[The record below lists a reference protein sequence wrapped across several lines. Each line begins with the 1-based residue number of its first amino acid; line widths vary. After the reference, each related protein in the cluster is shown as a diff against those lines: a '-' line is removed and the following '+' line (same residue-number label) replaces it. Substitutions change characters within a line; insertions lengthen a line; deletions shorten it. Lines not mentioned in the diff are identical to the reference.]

1 MDIQLSEPQTAIFS
15 DTTRFRVVCAG
26 RRFGK
31 SFLSGAE
38 LLNAAIGVNK
48 KTGEQL
54 NKQTVVYIAPTF
66 SMAKQ
71 IMWVWLKEYAPKSF
85 IKRTN
90 ESDLLMEFKNGSMI
104 YLKSAEN
111 YDSLRGLSLSFVV
124 LDEVADIAKECWS
137 LVIRPALSDQEGDA
151 LFIGTPK
158 GTNHFYD
165 WWLQGNIKG
174 KGARASWKSWA
185 YTTLQGGNVSA
196 EEVEEA
202 KNDLSPRD
210 FQQEYMA
217 SFEALSNRVVDMFD
231 RVLNVSEVSDLGGEI
246 LIGMDFNVSP
256 MTAVVGSRAGDQLH
270 IWKEYHQQNSNT
282 RYMMDTIAKDFPGR
296 EITVFPDPTGKARKT
311 SAIGGETDH
320 SIIRS
325 YGAKVIAPSKSP
337 HTADGLNN
345 LNTMMCN
352 GQMERRIQI
361 DPSCI
366 KLIKSLDTWTYEE
379 EERDSRPDK
388 KSGNDHMPEALKYLV
403 WMEFRM
409 NGGQAR
415 QVKITGF

>member
-1 MDIQLSEPQTAIFS
+1 MDINLTEPQTSVFG

-38 LLNAAIGVNK
+38 LLNAAIGVDK
-48 KTGEQL
+48 KTNKPL
-54 NKQTVVYIAPTF
+54 SKQTVVYIAPTF
-66 SMAKQ
+66 AMAKQ
-71 IMWVWLKEYAPKSF
+71 IMWVWLKEYAPKSY
-85 IKRTN
+85 IKKTN
-90 ESDLLMEFKNGSMI
+90 ESDMLMEFKNGSTI

-124 LDEVADIAKECWS
+124 LDEVADIAPECWS
-137 LVIRPALSDQEGDA
+137 LVVRPALSDQEGDA

-165 WWLQGNIKG
+165 WWLQGKG
-174 KGARASWKSWA
+174 SRKAWKSWA
-185 YTTLQGGNVSA
+185 YTTLEGGNVSQ
-196 EEVEEA
+196 EEVEES
-202 KNDLSPRD
+202 KRDLSPRD

-231 RVLNVSEVSDLGGEI
+231 RDLNVMPVGDMGGEI

-256 MTAVVGSRAGDQLH
+256 MTAVVGSRVGDQLH
-270 IWKEYHQQNSNT
+270 IWHEYYQQNSNT
-282 RYMMDTIAKDFPGR
+282 RYLMDAIAKDFPNR
-296 EITVFPDPTGKARKT
+296 EITVFPDPAGRARKT

-320 SIIRS
+320 TIIRS
-325 YGAKVIAPSKSP
+325 YGAKVVSPSKSP
-337 HTADGLNN
+337 HVADGLNN

-352 GQMERRIQI
+352 GQMERRILI
-361 DPSCI
+361 DPSCE
-366 KLIKSLDTWTYEE
+366 KLIKSLDTWTYAEDE
-379 EERDSRPDK
+379 NDSRPDK
-388 KSGNDHMPEALKYLV
+388 KSGNDHMPDALKYLV

-415 QVKITGF
+415 NVRITGF